1 MKTAVFGLLLTFIAG
16 CTNVVST
23 PDAVYGLIKLGPN
36 NYHPV
41 TQFKSMA
48 ECVAAAQKAYH
59 SPEGNTADT
68 ASIVV
73 ACGAV
78 YDQPR

>member
-1 MKTAVFGLLLTFIAG
+1 MKTLLSLF
-16 CTNVVST
+16 VVMLVACAQT
-23 PDAVYGLIKLGPN
+23 KAPDAVYGLIKLGPD